1 MGLQANFFVWF
12 CINILSNIYVETL
25 EMPLINCK
33 IDSILTWSA
42 TGETKFTITDKKL
55 YAPVVTVSIQ
65 DNAKLLEQLKSGVK
79 KAIDW
84 NKCLWKNLVRKKKPI
99 LKLLNSS
106 QLIR

>member
-1 MGLQANFFVWF
+1 
-12 CINILSNIYVETL
+12 
-25 EMPLINCK
+25 MPLINCK

-42 TGETKFTITDKKL
+42 TGETKFTITKL

-84 NKCLWKNLVRKKKPI
+84 NKCL
-99 LKLLNSS
+99 
-106 QLIR
+106 